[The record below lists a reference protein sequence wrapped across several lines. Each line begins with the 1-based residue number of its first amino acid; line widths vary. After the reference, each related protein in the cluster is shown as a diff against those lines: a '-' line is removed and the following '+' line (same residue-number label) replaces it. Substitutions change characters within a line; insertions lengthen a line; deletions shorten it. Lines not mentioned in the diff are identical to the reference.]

1 MRWFILPL
9 LLLSV
14 SIHSF
19 SQVTLTPVQIAERNK
34 PGTVMILSTFKG
46 TVSIVQAVTN
56 TEAIQELALSIKDE
70 VDQGVISQ
78 DEFWHTY
85 IMAFCKNIDQYM
97 MKGDEVI
104 KKDLDITM
112 LGSGFII
119 TPDGNVVT
127 NCHVVD
133 ENDEETKVN
142 FATQTFQEIIESDTK
157 TVEESIGRK
166 LTTEES
172 EALTNA
178 NSWYFSQS
186 MDVSDIEKN
195 FKVVIGISGKDGK
208 IIPQSLIAKLV
219 TKGQPIPGKDVAI
232 LKLPQGNDY
241 PTVRVGDDKSIRV
254 GDQVFALG
262 YPGVATFNDLISEE
276 SISEATLTRGIISAK
291 KNMRDG
297 WEVLQTDA
305 AITHGNSG
313 GPVLNEQGEVIG
325 LITFTSVDLERKQ
338 DIQGMNFIV
347 PTTIVDEFIKKADIN
362 PRMSEASTLYE
373 EGMDLFDKGWYKK
386 AILKFDEVKKINE
399 VYPFIDKYLI
409 DTKNNIDRGLDKEPG
424 SWLYYYIGGGALLV
438 LVVVLVF
445 AFRKPKRK
453 TA

>member
-1 MRWFILPL
+1 MHRLPL
-9 LLLSV
+9 LLLFFA
-14 SIHSF
+14 IPFCSF
-19 SQVTLTPVQIAERNK
+19 SQMTPVQIAERNK
-34 PGTVMILSTFKG
+34 PGTVMILATFKG
-46 TVSIVQAVTN
+46 TVSIIQAVTN
-56 TEAIQELALSIKDE
+56 TPAIEELVTGIKGQ
-70 VDQGVISQ
+70 VDQGIISQ

-119 TPDGNVVT
+119 TPNGNVVT

-133 ENDEETKVN
+133 ENDDETKLN
-142 FATQTFQEIIESDTK
+142 FATKTFQEIIEDDIKS
-157 TVEESIGRK
+157 VEESIGRK
-166 LTTEES
+166 LTAEET

-178 NSWYFSQS
+178 NSWYFSQT
-186 MDVSDIEKN
+186 MDVSDIEKD
-195 FKVVIGISGKDGK
+195 FKVVIGVSGKDGK
-208 IIPQSLIAKLV
+208 IVPQSLKAKLV
-219 TKGQPIPGKDVAI
+219 TKGEPIPGKDVAI
-232 LKLPQGNDY
+232 LKLPERDDY
-241 PTVRVGDDKSIRV
+241 PTIRVGDDKSIRV

-291 KNMRDG
+291 KNMKGG

-325 LITFTSVDLERKQ
+325 LITFTSVDQERKQ

-347 PTTIVDEFIKKADIN
+347 PTTIVDEFIKKADIT
-362 PRMSEASTLYE
+362 PHMSEASQLYE

-386 AILKFDEVKKINE
+386 AITKFDQVKGINKA
-399 VYPFIDKYLI
+399 YPFVDKYI
-409 DTKNNIDRGLDKEPG
+409 ADTKNNIDKGLDKEPDNRT
-424 SWLYYYIGGGALLV
+424 YYYIGGGAL
-438 LVVVLVF
+438 VVVILLAVVLT
-445 AFRKPKRK
+445 RPKRK
-453 TA
+453 IA